1 MAGKPDSKLKTLYV
15 KQILETYSDEEH
27 ILNAKEITELL
38 LNRYGIECE
47 RKSIYKD
54 MEVLE
59 DFGMDIV
66 KTMSPKKGYFLA
78 SRVFEPVEIRLLS
91 DAVQAADFITK
102 KKTQD
107 MLKKIEGLTSIHQ
120 ANVLKKQVY
129 IDRRIKSRNES
140 VFYNIDRLD
149 EAIREHKKVSFVYTK
164 RKLDEKF
171 AARKERKIFRV
182 SPYGLIWT
190 NDHYYLVC
198 NNEKYDNL
206 MNVRIDRISKVELL
220 EETARDVSEV
230 SAYKLRFDPADYAQ
244 KTFNMFSGEPEMIE
258 LKCDNSLLENMFDRF
273 GEQADT
279 RVADEG
285 SFYLRTEA
293 SVNHGLVGWILQ
305 FGSAI
310 TVSKPESLREM
321 VAATAAQIAEQYE
334 TK

>member
-15 KQILETYSDEEH
+15 KQILETDSDEDH
-27 ILNAKEITELL
+27 ILNANDIAALL
-38 LNRYGIECE
+38 WSRFGVECE

-59 DFGMDIV
+59 DYGMDIV

-78 SRVFEPVEIRLLS
+78 SRTFEPVEIRLLS

-102 KKTQD
+102 KKTQE
-107 MLKKIEGLTSIHQ
+107 MLKKIEGLASVHQ

-149 EAIREHKKVSFVYTK
+149 TAIREGKKVSFVYTR
-164 RKLDEKF
+164 RKLDDKF

-206 MNVRIDRISKVELL
+206 MNVRVDRISKVEPLD
-220 EETARDVSEV
+220 EPARSVSEV
-230 SAYKLRFDPADYAQ
+230 SGYKLRFDPADYAQ
-244 KTFNMFSGEPEMIE
+244 KTFNMFSGEPETVE
-258 LKCDNSLLENMFDRF
+258 LKCDNALLENIFDRF

-279 RVADEG
+279 RVADDK

-305 FGSAI
+305 FGDGI
-310 TVSKPESLREM
+310 EVSQPKALRQM
-321 VAATAAQIAEQYE
+321 VKETAAAILKKYE
-334 TK
+334 

>member
-1 MAGKPDSKLKTLYV
+1 MAGKPDAKLKTLYV
-15 KQILETYSDEEH
+15 KQILESDSDEEH
-27 ILNAKEITELL
+27 ILNANDIASLL
-38 LNRYGIECE
+38 WARHGIECE

-54 MEVLE
+54 IEVLE

-66 KTMSPKKGYFLA
+66 KTVSPKKGYFLA
-78 SRVFEPVEIRLLS
+78 SRAFEPVEIRLLS

-102 KKTQD
+102 KKTQE
-107 MLKKIEGLTSIHQ
+107 MLKKIEGLVSVHQ

-140 VFYNIDRLD
+140 VFYTIDSLD
-149 EAIREHKKVSFVYTK
+149 KAIRENKKVSFVYTK

-171 AARKERKIFRV
+171 AARKERRSFRV

-190 NDHYYLVC
+190 NDRYYLVC

-206 MNVRIDRISKVELL
+206 MNVRVDRISKVELL
-220 EETARDVSEV
+220 GEPARGISEV
-230 SAYKLRFDPADYAQ
+230 SGYKVRFDPADYVQ
-244 KTFNMFSGEPEMIE
+244 KTFNMFSGEPEMVE
-258 LKCDNSLLENMFDRF
+258 LKCDNALLENIFDRF

-279 RVADEG
+279 RVADAN

-305 FGSAI
+305 FGGQI
-310 TVSKPESLREM
+310 EVSQPKALRDM
-321 VAATAAQIAEQYE
+321 VRETAAAILQKYE
-334 TK
+334 